1 MNYRKACRGRAF
13 FALLIKAAY
22 QIYRKNGFARHNR
35 VRWERDFLKNTNN
48 NYSIVLIAIAVLYAV
63 ALVVCITMVGK
74 KAKQK

>member
-48 NYSIVLIAIAVLYAV
+48 NYSIVLIAIAVLY
-63 ALVVCITMVGK
+63 TDGK
-74 KAKQK
+74 AENRLYRIY